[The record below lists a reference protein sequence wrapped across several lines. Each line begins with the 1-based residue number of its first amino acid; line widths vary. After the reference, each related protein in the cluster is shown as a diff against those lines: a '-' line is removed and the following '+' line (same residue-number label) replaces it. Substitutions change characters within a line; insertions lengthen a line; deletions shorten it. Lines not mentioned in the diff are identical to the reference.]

1 MRARV
6 DGDQVTVFE
15 RQDSALLSVLAQANA
30 LAVRAPDDGPR
41 LPGDR
46 ISVIAI

>member
-6 DGDQVTVFE
+6 DAGQVTVFE
-15 RQDSALLSVLAQANA
+15 RQDSALLSVLSQANA
-30 LAVRAPDDGPR
+30 LAVRAPGDGPR

-46 ISVIAI
+46 IEIIAI